1 MVFTCTT
8 DVQQSECT
16 IRELAESDGRPR
28 STRYL
33 LFTDTSA
40 EIVFFFFFCNRLF
53 PYACLL
59 SGAAGPRQ
67 RRLSEQERVF
77 HQAVKKLANLQ
88 QSRNE
93 IKNEINAALQAALDP
108 ARANILKE
116 KIDMLD
122 SISTQVGMFKRILL
136 DLEAQDSSG
145 QLRKERR
152 SSLFL

>member
-1 MVFTCTT
+1 
-8 DVQQSECT
+8 
-16 IRELAESDGRPR
+16 
-28 STRYL
+28 
-33 LFTDTSA
+33 
-40 EIVFFFFFCNRLF
+40 
-53 PYACLL
+53 
-59 SGAAGPRQ
+59 
-67 RRLSEQERVF
+67 VF